1 MDMAR
6 KELAAHEIHE
16 ALIVEDIREAADE
29 LKETFER
36 TGARWLRQPGG
47 LATFCSRRGCDLLGS
62 QAARGAGE

>member
-29 LKETFER
+29 LKKTFER
-36 TGARWLRQPGG
+36 TGGAM
-47 LATFCSRRGCDLLGS
+47 ATSAWRSRRILLTTRMRPTGKPS
-62 QAARGAGE
+62 G